1 MRVRPLFRCRL
12 RTFSSPACWFA
23 WQPPIGQ
30 RTRGQ
35 PVGTHHPGRCPSALL
50 SGLDNAIRLPR
61 APFRWWMRRQDTCF
75 LSSFAGSRLTPGVR
89 AWPPPGEWPDGGPR
103 GRPRQAAQ
111 EPHGSRAK
119 RGGLS
124 SARPCR
130 KAVDGQA
137 GLGGDGVCRVR
148 PGETTSRG
156 GWIMPQ
162 GWPAAC
168 VYRCRRTAS
177 VPHWRAESPRW
188 VAWRRS

>member
-1 MRVRPLFRCRL
+1 MKIKTNSMSNNRKKIKIYRSLLPLAWLYGAGVRLRVRPLFRCRL

-89 AWPPPGEWPDGGPR
+89 AWPPPGEWPEGGPGAGTAAGR
-103 GRPRQAAQ
+103 GHWAR
-111 EPHGSRAK
+111 S
-119 RGGLS
+119 LS
-124 SARPCR
+124 SSSATPER
-130 KAVDGQA
+130 
-137 GLGGDGVCRVR
+137 
-148 PGETTSRG
+148 
-156 GWIMPQ
+156 
-162 GWPAAC
+162 
-168 VYRCRRTAS
+168 
-177 VPHWRAESPRW
+177 
-188 VAWRRS
+188 